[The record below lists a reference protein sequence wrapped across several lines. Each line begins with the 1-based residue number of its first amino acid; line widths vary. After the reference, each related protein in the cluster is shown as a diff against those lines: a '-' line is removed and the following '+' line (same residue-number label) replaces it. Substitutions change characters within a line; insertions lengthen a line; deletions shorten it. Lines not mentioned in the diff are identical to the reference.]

1 MSIENGY
8 YERRNPNGFGYE
20 VMLKETDQETHK
32 ATYKRVFHTS
42 SKEQLKKVLKDFQEK
57 GSTKLVPETNWVPR
71 LLTFVEKH
79 SSPKFLVRSEEELF
93 TIALEVVHD
102 RNQEGWYRY
111 FAEVEP
117 NVQEVTQ
124 EEIDVISNPSLKI
137 AAEKER
143 KKFLNEQKELKEL
156 IRLKRLLEVAINEK
170 NSYAAFMLLSSTRS
184 AEYEDFQIEDFKNVE
199 K

>member
-20 VMLKETDQETHK
+20 VMLKETNPENHK
-32 ATYKRVFHTS
+32 ATYNRVFHTS

-143 KKFLNEQKELKEL
+143 KRFLDEQKELKEL